1 MLLWKVTLCFT
12 IAVLLGLQFLSGH
25 LTILQFTQW
34 TSLSS
39 IDSVDIHD
47 GRLADEAIAIVSND
61 LLRTAED
68 FRKETFPPA
77 IAVASDDTL
86 LQSNN
91 PNVNHNNL
99 PKFQRPADWELF
111 PRWNRTTGIPISP
124 LIDFF
129 FGVARNQS
137 STIETAAIRNIFPE
151 TLYVFHPSLGVY
163 YSHQIRRRTLP
174 TFIMDRVK
182 PTEKIMKLAH
192 SILLQAK
199 RQKRWLWPH
208 LQRLILKNQSFPFL
222 AWFGDFQGCNYRNW
236 RRPVRRDGGSGVDR
250 SVSTEF
256 TYESIPLFT
265 TCARIDCQY
274 AFPLPTYKTIQG
286 SMETTTHWNRTL
298 TEYAEKYPVRWED
311 KISKLVWR
319 GSLTGDIQNF
329 TNIRW
334 RLCAQVHTAST
345 EEKELYDIGLTKIPS
360 RHDKLDLDLSQVGGL
375 VPGLF
380 PMAAFQNYKA
390 ILDLDGNSWSSRFGS
405 LLCYH
410 SVVLKVDPRFV
421 DYFHYATLIPNVHYI
436 PVHYNLSNL
445 YEQTVYVM
453 DPTNQAHVQQVIRQA
468 NAWCQEHMVYGTL
481 AKDYLNIFNQYVE
494 YLHLAD
500 DKWMDM
506 WNTVQER
513 EIFADKELFNMVKIK

>member
-1 MLLWKVTLCFT
+1 MLLWKGTLCLT

-34 TSLSS
+34 TSLTSM
-39 IDSVDIHD
+39 DPLDIHG
-47 GRLADEAIAIVSND
+47 GRMADEAILLVTND
-61 LLRTAED
+61 LLRTAQTQRD
-68 FRKETFPPA
+68 QDKETFPPA
-77 IAVASDDTL
+77 IVVVSDDM
-86 LQSNN
+86 QQPHANDPNN
-91 PNVNHNNL
+91 GNIV
-99 PKFQRPADWELF
+99 FQRPADWELF
-111 PRWNRTTGIPISP
+111 PRWNRTTGIPMPP
-124 LIDFF
+124 LIDFVF
-129 FGVARNQS
+129 AVAKNQS
-137 STIETAAIRNIFPE
+137 STIETPAIRNIFPE
-151 TLYVFHPSLGVY
+151 TLYVFHPARGVY

-208 LQRLILKNQSFPFL
+208 LQRLIQKNQSFPFL
-222 AWFGDFQGCNYRNW
+222 AWYGDFQGCNYNNW
-236 RRPVRRDGGSGVDR
+236 RRPVSLDGA
-250 SVSTEF
+250 VST
-256 TYESIPLFT
+256 TTTTSAYESIPLFT
-265 TCARIDCQY
+265 TCARIDCPY

-286 SMETTTHWNRTL
+286 SLETKAHWNRTL

-334 RLCAQVHTAST
+334 RLCAKVHTSSPS

-360 RHDKLDLDLSQVGGL
+360 RHDKLDLDLTPVGGL

-436 PVHYNLSNL
+436 PVYYNLSNL
-445 YEQTVYVM
+445 YEQTAYVM
-453 DPTNQAHVQQVIRQA
+453 DPVNQVHVQQVIRNA
-468 NAWCQEHMVYGTL
+468 NAWCQEHMTYGTL

-500 DKWMDM
+500 ASWMEL
-506 WNTVQER
+506 WNAVQDR
-513 EIFADKELFNMVKIK
+513 DIFANKELFNMVKIK

>member
-1 MLLWKVTLCFT
+1 MLLWKVTLCLT
-12 IAVLLGLQFLSGH
+12 IAVLVGLQFLSGH

-34 TSLSS
+34 TSPF
-39 IDSVDIHD
+39 DSMDLHG
-47 GRLADEAIAIVSND
+47 GRMADEAVILVTND
-61 LLRTAED
+61 LLRMAQNDLPE
-68 FRKETFPPA
+68 ETFPPA
-77 IAVASDDTL
+77 IAVASEDAPSTDPTEATL
-86 LQSNN
+86 
-91 PNVNHNNL
+91 PNQ
-99 PKFQRPADWELF
+99 FQRPEDWELF
-111 PRWNRTTGIPISP
+111 PRWNRTTGIPIRP
-124 LIDFF
+124 LIDFLF
-129 FGVARNQS
+129 AVARNQS
-137 STIETAAIRNIFPE
+137 STIETPAIRNTFPE
-151 TLYVFHPSLGVY
+151 TLYVFHPHAGVY
-163 YSHQIRRRTLP
+163 YSHQIRKRTLP

-192 SILLQAK
+192 SILWQAK

-208 LQRLILKNQSFPFL
+208 LQRLIVKNQSFPFL
-222 AWFGDFQGCNYRNW
+222 AWYGDFQGCNYNNW
-236 RRPVRRDGGSGVDR
+236 RRPIVKGDDEHRAESRTISGQPLP
-250 SVSTEF
+250 S
-256 TYESIPLFT
+256 YESIPLFT

-286 SMETTTHWNRTL
+286 SMETQVHWNRTL
-298 TEYAEKYPVRWED
+298 TEYAEKYPSRWED

-319 GSLTGDIQNF
+319 GSLTGDIQNY

-334 RLCAQVHTAST
+334 RLCRKVHTAPP

-375 VPGLF
+375 VSALS
-380 PMAAFQNYKA
+380 PMASFQNYKA

-445 YEQTVYVM
+445 YDQAAYVL
-453 DPTNQAHVQQVIRQA
+453 DPANQAHVQQVIRSA

-481 AKDYLNIFNQYVE
+481 AKDYLHIFNQYVE
-494 YLHLAD
+494 YLHLAND
-500 DKWMDM
+500 EWMER
-506 WNTVQER
+506 WNAVQER
-513 EIFADKELFNMVKIK
+513 DIFNDKQLFNMVKIK